1 MLSYA
6 AQFTVKKTISE
17 VFGSCPISKLKR
29 IANALQLPTAGDL
42 IRCIKS
48 EGFYGQAKE
57 FEKYEIKVN
66 RATVSEILE
75 DANNCPTL
83 YSVAKSYNGSTSN
96 YYSFLNRESDVTLSY
111 ISSKLPKD
119 YDIAEILDEL
129 EEKADRRPIAEY
141 TNDEEYCYE
150 GIPSSFLII
159 TWIMLLLTGKESGL
173 SSSYFD
179 DMTGWYVF
187 NPFMDT
193 LEGIAALWEMNLK
206 DLIVATEQDSIKLS
220 PSGMMNIVDNSK
232 TALLKRLITKAG
244 FQNEENF
251 TAFFPLEKRASLR
264 HLFRLKGNR
273 IQATTL
279 LSLLKPF
286 KLKLSDII
294 E

>member
-1 MLSYA
+1 MLTYA

-17 VFGSCPISKLKR
+17 AFGSCPISKLKR

-119 YDIAEILDEL
+119 YDIAEILDL
-129 EEKADRRPIAEY
+129 RLLIRHIRRYVCVICNG
-141 TNDEEYCYE
+141 TTSNNCY
-150 GIPSSFLII
+150 FH
-159 TWIMLLLTGKESGL
+159 
-173 SSSYFD
+173 
-179 DMTGWYVF
+179 
-187 NPFMDT
+187 NP
-193 LEGIAALWEMNLK
+193 
-206 DLIVATEQDSIKLS
+206 Q
-220 PSGMMNIVDNSK
+220 P
-232 TALLKRLITKAG
+232 
-244 FQNEENF
+244 
-251 TAFFPLEKRASLR
+251 P
-264 HLFRLKGNR
+264 
-273 IQATTL
+273 
-279 LSLLKPF
+279 
-286 KLKLSDII
+286 
-294 E
+294 